1 MSLTGFFYMQ
11 LNRGASSTAAPGRTF
26 PCTLKHLE
34 VTARVCSVHA
44 VYAVAF
50 LPFETAVNVDPSLF
64 DLCSDAI
71 RIRASG
77 RAEVSSLV

>member
-1 MSLTGFFYMQ
+1 MQ
-11 LNRGASSTAAPGRTF
+11 LSRGASCTAAPGGVF

-34 VTARVCSVHA
+34 GTARVTLHA

-50 LPFETAVNVDPSLF
+50 LPFEAAVNVDPSLS

-71 RIRASG
+71 GIRSSG